1 MHHYNFPPYSTGE
14 TGRVGSPKRREIGHG
29 FLAERALVPVLPSR
43 EEFPYA
49 IRQVSEALGS
59 NGSTS
64 MGSVCASTLSLLNAG
79 VPLRAPVAG
88 IAMGLVSDEVD
99 GQTRYAALTD
109 ILGAED
115 ALGDMD
121 FKVAGTS
128 EFVTAI
134 QLDTKLDGIPSSVL
148 DRRAAAGPRGPPDDP
163 RRPERRDRR
172 ARRDGADRAARH
184 QRADP
189 GRQDRR
195 ADRPEGQD
203 DQRDPGRDRRR
214 RSPSRR
220 TAPSTSARPTARRP
234 RPPAP
239 RSTRSPTRPTR
250 RSASSS
256 SAPS

>member
-1 MHHYNFPPYSTGE
+1 MRPAASAA
-14 TGRVGSPKRREIGHG
+14 PKRREIGHG

-121 FKVAGTS
+121 FKVAGTQR
-128 EFVTAI
+128 V
-134 QLDTKLDGIPSSVL
+134 
-148 DRRAAAGPRGPPDDP
+148 RHRDP
-163 RRPERRDRR
+163 ARHE
-172 ARRDGADRAARH
+172 ARRHPVVG
-184 QRADP
+184 
-189 GRQDRR
+189 
-195 ADRPEGQD
+195 
-203 DQRDPGRDRRR
+203 
-214 RSPSRR
+214 
-220 TAPSTSARPTARRP
+220 ARRP
-234 RPPAP
+234 R
-239 RSTRSPTRPTR
+239 
-250 RSASSS
+250 
-256 SAPS
+256 

>member
-1 MHHYNFPPYSTGE
+1 MTRKRYMHNYNFPPYSTGE

-29 FLAERALVPVLPSR
+29 ALAERALMPVLPTR

-99 GQTRYAALTD
+99 GQTAYAALTD

-115 ALGDMD
+115 AFGDMD
-121 FKVAGTS
+121 FKVAGTR

-134 QLDTKLDGIPSSVL
+134 QLDTKLDGIPASVL
-148 DRRAAAGPRGPPDDP
+148 AGALTQARDARLHILDVMNEAIDAPDEMSP
-163 RRPERRDRR
+163 VRS
-172 ARRDGADRAARH
+172 ARH
-184 QRADP
+184 RGEGP

-195 ADRPEGQD
+195 GHRPEGQD
-203 DQRDPGRDRRR
+203 DQPDPGRDRRR
-214 RSPSRR
+214 HLDRGRR
-220 TAPSTSARPTARRP
+220 HRLHRRHRRP
-234 RPPAP
+234 VGRGCA
-239 RSTRSPTRPTR
+239 R
-250 RSASSS
+250 A
-256 SAPS
+256 